1 MKLNLKGVSK
11 GTWSR
16 IVAMVIVLVNLVMTT
31 FFDTQLVPYSDEQ
44 VYEGASV
51 LVTVVM
57 ATLAGWKNN
66 SLTED
71 AQWADKHLDRLKK

>member
-16 IVAMVIVLVNLVMTT
+16 IVAMVIVLVNLIMTT
-31 FFDTQLVPYSDEQ
+31 FFDAQLLPYSDEQ
-44 VYEGASV
+44 VYDGASV

-66 SLTED
+66 SLTKD
-71 AQWADKHLDRLKK
+71 AQQADKQLKRLKK